1 MQYKKLFEKSEIEYI
16 TPFLKLRMAFN
27 SRYKEDLKNTTI
39 PILDKDGNIKKNED
53 WTNQERNVRTDAD
66 AIYYYKTWGWI
77 KTEFVRL
84 LNSRSPSDESF
95 QNALAFFVK
104 LIQEWVNEN
113 LKYSDN
119 LFYRNPASK
128 TIQSNS
134 LLYISPSQKEYYYS
148 SADEDRLYE
157 ETLDLIY
164 KIRCCLVHGDFDI
177 DDKSFIWLIEY
188 SYWIVYPVMDNI
200 LQKNW
205 E

>member
-27 SRYKEDLKNTTI
+27 SRYKEDLKNTRI
-39 PILDKDGNIKKNED
+39 PIFDKDGNIKKNED
-53 WTNQERNVRTDAD
+53 WTIQERNVRTDSD
-66 AIYYYKTWGWI
+66 AIYYYKTWGWV
-77 KTEFVRL
+77 KTEFIRL
-84 LNSRSPSDESF
+84 LNSRSPSDEPF
-95 QNALAFFVK
+95 QNALASFVK

-119 LFYRNPASK
+119 LFYRNPVSK
-128 TIQSNS
+128 TIESNS
-134 LLYISPSQKEYYYS
+134 LLYISQKEYYYS

-164 KIRCCLVHGDFDI
+164 SIRCYLVHGDFDI
-177 DDKSFIWLIEY
+177 DNKWFIGLIEY
-188 SYWIVYPVMDNI
+188 SYRILYPIMDNI
-200 LQKNW
+200 LQKNL

>member
-1 MQYKKLFEKSEIEYI
+1 
-16 TPFLKLRMAFN
+16 MAFN

-66 AIYYYKTWGWI
+66 AIYYYKTWGWV

-95 QNALAFFVK
+95 QNALASFVK
-104 LIQEWVNEN
+104 LIQEWVDEN

-119 LFYRNPASK
+119 LFYRNPVSK
-128 TIQSNS
+128 TIESNS

-164 KIRCCLVHGDFDI
+164 CIRCCLVHGDFDI
-177 DDKSFIWLIEY
+177 DNKGFIGLIEY
-188 SYWIVYPVMDNI
+188 SYRILYPIMDNI
-200 LQKNW
+200 LQKNL